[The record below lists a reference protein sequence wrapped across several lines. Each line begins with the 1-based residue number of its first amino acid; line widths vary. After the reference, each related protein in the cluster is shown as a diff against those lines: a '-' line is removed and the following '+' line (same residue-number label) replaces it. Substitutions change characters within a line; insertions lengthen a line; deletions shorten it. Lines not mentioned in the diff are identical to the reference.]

1 MRRTLSAI
9 AIASLAVSLTGCGAG
24 FNASSRQVTQVT
36 DGAEASIIST
46 ENNIRVVNLLVVA
59 AEGGTGVL
67 VGTIVS
73 ASDNEDALL
82 GVAINGT
89 VAKYTGKNNLPKNSP
104 IIFEG
109 PSANAKAVLT
119 GFGAEPGTHVRVTL
133 FFARAGEITRDVIVR
148 ENKYEYAG
156 ITAGAVLATGATP
169 SPSPT
174 ATPSK

>member
-1 MRRTLSAI
+1 MRRTLSAL

-24 FNASSRQVTQVT
+24 LNAETRRIAQVT
-36 DGAEASIIST
+36 DGAEASIVSI

-59 AEGGTGVL
+59 TEGGTGVL
-67 VGTIVS
+67 VGTVVS

-89 VAKYTGKNNLPKNSP
+89 VAQYTGKNNLPKNSP

-109 PSANAKAVLT
+109 PRANAKAVLS
-119 GFGAEPGTHVRVTL
+119 GFGAKPGTHVRVTM

-148 ENKYEYAG
+148 ENKDEYAG
-156 ITAGAVLATGATP
+156 ITSGAVLATTTA
-169 SPSPT
+169 SPT
-174 ATPSK
+174 PIATAAK

>member
-1 MRRTLSAI
+1 MRRTLSAL

-24 FNASSRQVTQVT
+24 LNAETRRIAQVT
-36 DGAEASIIST
+36 DGSEASIIST

-67 VGTIVS
+67 VGTVVS
-73 ASDNEDALL
+73 ASENEDALL

-89 VAKYTGKNNLPKNSP
+89 VAQYTGKNTLPKNSP

-109 PSANAKAVLT
+109 PSANAKAVLP
-119 GFGAEPGTHVRVTL
+119 GFGAKAGTHVRVTM
-133 FFARAGEITRDVIVR
+133 FFARAGEITKDVIVR
-148 ENKYEYAG
+148 ENKDEYAG
-156 ITAGAVLATGATP
+156 VTGGAVLATTTTSP

-174 ATPSK
+174 ANK

>member
-1 MRRTLSAI
+1 MRRTLSAL
-9 AIASLAVSLTGCGAG
+9 AIATLAISLTGCGAG
-24 FNASSRQVTQVT
+24 LNAETRRIAQVT

-67 VGTIVS
+67 VGTVVS
-73 ASDNEDALL
+73 ASENEDALL

-89 VAKYTGKNNLPKNSP
+89 VAQYTGKNTLPKNSP

-109 PSANAKAVLT
+109 PSANAKAVLP
-119 GFGAEPGTHVRVTL
+119 GFGAKAGTHVRVTM

-148 ENKYEYAG
+148 ENKDEYAG
-156 ITAGAVLATGATP
+156 VTAGVVLATTTASP

-174 ATPSK
+174 ANK

>member
-1 MRRTLSAI
+1 M
-9 AIASLAVSLTGCGAG
+9 
-24 FNASSRQVTQVT
+24 
-36 DGAEASIIST
+36 
-46 ENNIRVVNLLVVA
+46 VA

-89 VAKYTGKNNLPKNSP
+89 VAQLTGKNTLPKNSP

-109 PSANAKAVLT
+109 PSANAKAVLA
-119 GFGAEPGTHVRVTL
+119 GFGAVPGTHVRVTM
-133 FFARAGEITRDVIVR
+133 FFARAGEITKDVIVR
-148 ENKYEYAG
+148 DNTDEYSG
-156 ITAGAVLATGATP
+156 VTGGAILATTTASP

-174 ATPSK
+174 ATK